1 MKNDNHIFAIEGE
14 WESKL
19 NKELTIKSTLTLLKE
34 VCNVESIFRKT
45 NTVESLI
52 QYLEVSST
60 ASYKKYGTI
69 IIGTHGDKGEILLSD
84 SESISIRDLAE
95 QCENLF
101 TDKIVHFSSCGI
113 LKRMADIEYFKELT
127 NAKGVCGYTKVVD
140 FLESSIFDVLVFN
153 RLYRNNSLVI
163 TNEFLVKNY
172 PDLFARVG
180 FRVV

>member
-1 MKNDNHIFAIEGE
+1 MKPDNHIFAIEGE
-14 WESKL
+14 WETKL

-69 IIGTHGDKGEILLSD
+69 VIGTHGDKGEILLSD
-84 SESISIRDLAE
+84 SESISIRDLAG

-113 LKRMADIEYFKELT
+113 LKRMTDIEYFKKLT
-127 NAKGVCGYTKVVD
+127 NAKGVCGYSKKVL
-140 FLESSIFDVLVFN
+140 FLESSIFDILLFN
-153 RLYRNNSLVI
+153 RLYRNNSL
-163 TNEFLVKNY
+163 TKTQEFLMNNY
-172 PDLFARVG
+172 PDLVKKLG
-180 FRVV
+180 FKVL